1 MIHVHLAQ
9 GIVLD
14 TTGLGD
20 VEQLLIGKSLGG
32 MADAPQQGQPIPGPG
47 TLQRMTPGA
56 MPVMFEYRLPGTR
69 ISRMPEA
76 PFFQRRVKGRFED
89 LAILPDKG
97 FAIYPVQSRRIR
109 D

>member
-32 MADAPQQGQPIPGPG
+32 MADAPQQGQPIPGRG
-47 TLQRMTPGA
+47 RSSVTPGA
-56 MPVMFEYRLPGTR
+56 MPVMFEYRLPGIR
-69 ISRMPEA
+69 ISRM
-76 PFFQRRVKGRFED
+76 RRRHFSAKGQGSFEE